1 MNKDERT
8 FVEAVENISTDELG
22 HKWNVIPE
30 EDFREYIRLVFDKVA
45 SVLSKSLGP
54 YGATTFIEE
63 YGSNYITKDG
73 WQLLKRLN
81 CENPVDTAILKLLKS
96 VSAQV
101 VIKVGDGSTTS
112 VVAADE
118 MLKAI
123 ESDTKLRNLRSKDL
137 LDKINS
143 VVDKL
148 CKLILENASQI
159 DKNGNYEE
167 IKHLAMISTNGDEEI
182 STMIQ
187 KIYQETDNPTISF
200 ATSKGTETKM
210 EIIDGYKLQFM
221 TYIDRIFINNED
233 GTSVQKHPLILMF
246 DHRIDPEYYDKF
258 IKPVLNY
265 SVTNNKKLVVISPY
279 YSKAV
284 MDRLAIQ
291 VNTEYKTM
299 RTTSVVYLKV
309 PMTGKNAQDLYGDF
323 AALCGCDIISEVQ
336 ASNLLEKE
344 NTEEVYKELVS
355 CLGTVEKMVVGERDT
370 FITGFINK
378 NDDVMKLRYNDAV
391 SKYNEVLSNSIQFE
405 IIDNT
410 AFQFKDRVARLK
422 CKMGTIEVGGP
433 TELAKKANYDL
444 VEDAVKA
451 CESAYIWGYNTGQN
465 TAVLKAAKSLAN
477 ITEGSEKNIIDDI
490 VVAFVSVLRRIM
502 SNKEDVSFNKALQV
516 ADNCVNDNKCFDLI
530 TDTYTDTIINSC
542 MTDVEILKAVGSM
555 VALLLSSNQFISLSK
570 FM

>member
-1 MNKDERT
+1 MKKDDRT
-8 FVEAVENISTDELG
+8 FVEEVENISIDELG

-30 EDFREYIRLVFDKVA
+30 EDFREYVRLVFDKVA

-63 YGSNYITKDG
+63 YGANYITKDG
-73 WQLLKRLN
+73 WQLLKRLT
-81 CENPVDTAILKLLKS
+81 CENPVDMAILKLLKS
-96 VSAQV
+96 AAAQV

-123 ESDTKLRNLRSKDL
+123 ESNECLKKLRSKDV

-148 CKLILENASQI
+148 CKSILEHAQHINKDGDYS
-159 DKNGNYEE
+159 E
-167 IKHLAMISTNGDEEI
+167 IKHLAMISTNGDEQI
-182 STMIQ
+182 SSMIQ
-187 KIYQETDNPTISF
+187 EIYQKTENPTISF

-210 EIIDGYKLQFM
+210 EIIDGYKMQFM
-221 TYIDRIFINNED
+221 TYVDRIFINNED

-246 DHRIDPEYYDKF
+246 DHRLDPDYYDNF

-265 SVTNNKKLVVISPY
+265 TTTNGRMLVVISPY
-279 YSKAV
+279 YSKALL
-284 MDRLAIQ
+284 DRIGIQ
-291 VNTEYKTM
+291 INAEYKSLR
-299 RTTSVVYLKV
+299 RTSAVYLKV
-309 PMTGKNAQDLYGDF
+309 PMTGNNQQDLYGDF
-323 AALCGCDIISEVQ
+323 AALCGCDVINEIQ
-336 ASNLLEKE
+336 ASQLLEKE
-344 NTEEVYKELVS
+344 DKKEVYEELVS
-355 CLGTVEKMVVGERDT
+355 SLGTVEKMVVGEKDT

-378 NDDVMKLRYNDAV
+378 DDEVMKLRYNDAM
-391 SKYNEVLSNSIQFE
+391 SKYQEVLSNSVQFE

-422 CKMGTIEVGGP
+422 CKMGQIEVGGP

-451 CESAYIWGYNTGQN
+451 CESAYSWGYNIGQN
-465 TAVLKAAKSLAN
+465 MGILRAGRYV
-477 ITEGSEKNIIDDI
+477 KNLDPVEEEIMLSIYS
-490 VVAFVSVLRRIM
+490 AFVGVLQRIIG
-502 SNKEDVSFNKALQV
+502 NKKDVKFDEVLDISKK
-516 ADNCVNDNKCFDLI
+516 CVKENKCFDLI
-530 TDTYTDTIINSC
+530 TDSYTDTIINSC
-542 MTDVEILKAVGSM
+542 MTDVEILRAVGSM